1 MREWD
6 VYDFRMRNLIPMI
19 LSGLLLT
26 VAAMASQPSASETT
40 QLAIVQD
47 RQIDESSG
55 LAASYVHPGHLWVH
69 NDSGDK
75 PRLFLIDLKGQTRA
89 IVKIGNADAVDWE
102 DMCTFQAM
110 GQSWLLIGDV
120 GDNNRERTLS
130 RQPACLY
137 LLKEPS
143 IRLGTTIVN
152 TSRDAEAIITF
163 DYQGGPWNCEGV
175 AVDTERQEIL
185 LLTKS
190 LPQHSGLYRLPLD
203 LQTEQQQ
210 LTARRIAS
218 PFIPFATALDIS
230 PDNRTMVVATMLN
243 GLVIRRSAAQ
253 SWSEA
258 FTTPGSPFSL
268 PPRQQGE
275 TICFDITSRWLFLN
289 SEKPRQPLWHM
300 PVPTP

>member
-1 MREWD
+1 M
-6 VYDFRMRNLIPMI
+6 ML
-19 LSGLLLT
+19 LSGG
-26 VAAMASQPSASETT
+26 AMLSESQAQEPV
-40 QLAIVQD
+40 QLAVVQD
-47 RQIDESSG
+47 QQIDESSG
-55 LAASYVHPGHLWVH
+55 LAASHVHPGFLWVH

-75 PRLFLIDLKGQTRA
+75 PRLFLMDIKGQTRA
-89 IVKIGNADAVDWE
+89 IVRVAGADAVDWE
-102 DMCTFQAM
+102 DMCSFRSA

-120 GDNNRERTLS
+120 GDNDRKRTLTD
-130 RQPACLY
+130 QPACLY
-137 LLKEPS
+137 LLKEPQ
-143 IRLGTTIVN
+143 ITLAATVVN
-152 TSRDAEAIITF
+152 TSCSVQAVITF
-163 DYQGGPWNCEGV
+163 DYQGGPWNCESV

-210 LTARRIAS
+210 LTARRMAS

-268 PPRQQGE
+268 PPRKQGE
-275 TICFDITSRWLFLN
+275 TICFDSTGSWLFLN
-289 SEKPRQPLWHM
+289 SEKPRQPLWQM
-300 PVPTP
+300 PVPEP